1 MLRIVHEGGDREAG
15 PGTQVGLDELCRMAA
30 QEMLGVA
37 LEAERQAYL
46 ERHAGAVD
54 GEGRRVVVG
63 NGYARAREITTAA
76 GRVAV
81 QAPRV
86 DDRRPGERYISALLP
101 PYMRRSPKVTEVLPL
116 LYLRGLSTG
125 DFLPA
130 LSAFFGSGA
139 GLSASTV
146 GRLTEAWQAEH
157 ERWQRRS
164 LAEVD
169 YVYLWA
175 DGVHFTVRLEEDRLC
190 CLVLVGVR
198 PDGRKEL
205 VAVQDGYREDTQS
218 WLDLLRDLRER
229 GMRDPELAVG
239 DGALGFWAALREVF
253 PRTREQR
260 CWVHKTANVLASLPE
275 RVQGEA
281 TRALH
286 AVSGAATRAGALNAA
301 RAFAGQFA
309 QWPKATAKV
318 ADDLERLLAFH
329 DFPSE
334 HHAHLRTTNPIES
347 TFATV
352 RLRQRVT
359 KGAGS
364 RSAGLAM
371 AYKLLDAA
379 QQRWRRVNA
388 PHLVAVVRAGGVFV
402 DGVLQERAVS
412 PDASDDARH
421 GRYAA

>member
-1 MLRIVHEGGDREAG
+1 MLRIVDTRDPREAAAA
-15 PGTQVGLDELCRMAA
+15 PPLDLDELVRLAA
-30 QEMLGVA
+30 QEMLAIA
-37 LEAERQAYL
+37 LEAERQDYL
-46 ERHAGAVD
+46 ERHAAALDDAGH
-54 GEGRRVVVG
+54 RLVVG
-63 NGYARAREITTAA
+63 NGYHQQREITTAA

-86 DDRRPGERYISALLP
+86 ADRRPGERYSSALLP
-101 PYMRRSPKVTEVLPL
+101 PYMRSSPKVSEVLPL

-125 DFLPA
+125 DFVPA
-130 LSAFFGSGA
+130 LSAFFGSEA

-146 GRLTEAWQAEH
+146 SRLSEAWQAEH
-157 ERWQRRS
+157 ERWQQRS
-164 LAEVD
+164 LAGVD

-229 GMRDPELAVG
+229 GMEAPELAVG

-253 PRTREQR
+253 PTTREQR
-260 CWVHKTANVLASLPE
+260 CWVHKTANVLAALPK
-275 RVQGEA
+275 RVHAEA
-281 TRALH
+281 KAALH
-286 AVSGAATRAGALNAA
+286 AITEAPTRAAALDAA
-301 RAFAGQFA
+301 RAFTEQFA

-318 ADDLERLLAFH
+318 AADLERLLAFH
-329 DFPSE
+329 DFPAE
-334 HHAHLRTTNPIES
+334 HHVHLRTTNPIES

-364 RSAGLAM
+364 RAAGLAM
-371 AYKLLDAA
+371 AFKLLDSA

-402 DGVLQERAVS
+402 DGVLQERPAS
-412 PDASDDARH
+412 PDGSEEANHR
-421 GRYAA
+421 RYAA

>member
-1 MLRIVHEGGDREAG
+1 MLRVVDERGDREGASA
-15 PGTQVGLDELCRMAA
+15 PQVGLDELVRLAA
-30 QEMLGVA
+30 QDMLALA
-37 LEAERQAYL
+37 LEAERQDYI
-46 ERHAGAVD
+46 ERHAAALD
-54 GEGRRVVVG
+54 EEGRRLVVG

-101 PYMRRSPKVTEVLPL
+101 PYMRSSPKVSEVLPL

-125 DFLPA
+125 DFVPA
-130 LSAFFGSGA
+130 LSAFFGSEA
-139 GLSASTV
+139 GLSSSTV
-146 GRLTEAWQAEH
+146 SRLSEAWQAEY

-164 LAEVD
+164 LAGVD

-175 DGVHFTVRLEEDRLC
+175 DGVHCNVRLEEDRLC

-205 VAVQDGYREDTQS
+205 VAVADGYREDTES

-229 GMRDPELAVG
+229 GMQAPELAVG

-253 PRTREQR
+253 PTTREQR
-260 CWVHKTANVLASLPE
+260 CWVHKTANVLAALPQ
-275 RVQGEA
+275 RVQAEA
-281 TRALH
+281 KGALQ
-286 AVSGAATRAGALNAA
+286 AIASAPTRAGSLDAA
-301 RAFAGQFA
+301 RAFSEQFA

-318 ADDLERLLAFH
+318 TGDLERLLAFH
-329 DFPSE
+329 DFPAE
-334 HHAHLRTTNPIES
+334 HHVHLRTTNPIES
-347 TFATV
+347 AFATV

-371 AYKLLDAA
+371 AFKLLDSA

-388 PHLVAVVRAGGVFV
+388 PQLVAVVRAGGVFV
-402 DGVLQERAVS
+402 DGVLRERPVS
-412 PDASDDARH
+412 PDGCEEATQRRDA
-421 GRYAA
+421 A

>member
-1 MLRIVHEGGDREAG
+1 M
-15 PGTQVGLDELCRMAA
+15 
-30 QEMLGVA
+30 
-37 LEAERQAYL
+37 
-46 ERHAGAVD
+46 
-54 GEGRRVVVG
+54 
-63 NGYARAREITTAA
+63 
-76 GRVAV
+76 
-81 QAPRV
+81 
-86 DDRRPGERYISALLP
+86 
-101 PYMRRSPKVTEVLPL
+101 
-116 LYLRGLSTG
+116 
-125 DFLPA
+125 
-130 LSAFFGSGA
+130 
-139 GLSASTV
+139 
-146 GRLTEAWQAEH
+146 
-157 ERWQRRS
+157 
-164 LAEVD
+164 
-169 YVYLWA
+169 
-175 DGVHFTVRLEEDRLC
+175 HFNVRLEEDRLC

-218 WLDLLRDLRER
+218 WLELLRELRER
-229 GMRDPELAVG
+229 GMRDPELAIG

-260 CWVHKTANVLASLPE
+260 CWVHKSANVLAGLPE

-286 AVSGAATRAGALNAA
+286 AVSGAATRAGALDAA
-301 RAFAGQFA
+301 RAFGGQFA

-318 ADDLERLLAFH
+318 AADLEGLLAFH

-347 TFATV
+347 SFATV

-379 QQRWRRVNA
+379 QQRWRPVNA
-388 PHLVAVVRAGGVFV
+388 PQLVAVVRAGGVFA
-402 DGVLQERAVS
+402 DGVLHERPVS
-412 PDASDDARH
+412 PDGSNEATH

>member
-1 MLRIVHEGGDREAG
+1 MLRIVHEGGEREAG

-63 NGYARAREITTAA
+63 NGYVRAREITTAA

-130 LSAFFGSGA
+130 LSAWLGGGA
-139 GLSASTV
+139 LRLDRGAAHGGVAGRARALAATQPGR
-146 GRLTEAWQAEH
+146 GRL
-157 ERWQRRS
+157 RLPLGGRRPLHRAS
-164 LAEVD
+164 RGGPA
-169 YVYLWA
+169 
-175 DGVHFTVRLEEDRLC
+175 R

-198 PDGRKEL
+198 PDGR
-205 VAVQDGYREDTQS
+205 RS
-218 WLDLLRDLRER
+218 WWPCRTATVRTPSPGSCCGTCASGACATPSWRSATGRSGSGRRCGRSSPGPASSAAGCTRPRTSWRRCPSASR
-229 GMRDPELAVG
+229 GKQRGRSTPSPEPRRAPGRWMRRAPSPVSSRSGRRRQRRSPTTSNGCSRSTTSRPSTTTCA
-239 DGALGFWAALREVF
+239 
-253 PRTREQR
+253 PRTRSSPPSPRSAAPARHEGR
-260 CWVHKTANVLASLPE
+260 
-275 RVQGEA
+275 RV
-281 TRALH
+281 
-286 AVSGAATRAGALNAA
+286 AVGGTGDGLQAA
-301 RAFAGQFA
+301 RRRAAA
-309 QWPKATAKV
+309 
-318 ADDLERLLAFH
+318 LA
-329 DFPSE
+329 
-334 HHAHLRTTNPIES
+334 A
-347 TFATV
+347 
-352 RLRQRVT
+352 
-359 KGAGS
+359 
-364 RSAGLAM
+364 
-371 AYKLLDAA
+371 
-379 QQRWRRVNA
+379 A